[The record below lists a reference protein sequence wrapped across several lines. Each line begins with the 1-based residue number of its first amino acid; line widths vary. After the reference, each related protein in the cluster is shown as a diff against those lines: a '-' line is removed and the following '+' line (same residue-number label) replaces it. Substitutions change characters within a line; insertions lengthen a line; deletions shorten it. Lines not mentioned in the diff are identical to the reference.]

1 MKNKIILI
9 QNRWSSLDATSIN
22 AFLKDNPNWEVVSI
36 TPIVQGGSERGYYGF
51 AVLLKNNE
59 NI

>member
-9 QNRWSSLDATSIN
+9 QNRWSYLDANSVNT
-22 AFLKDNPNWEVVSI
+22 FLRDNPTWEVVSI
-36 TPIVQGGSERGYYGF
+36 TPIIQGSEQGYYGF

>member
-1 MKNKIILI
+1 MKNRIILI
-9 QNRWSSLDATSIN
+9 QNRWSTLDATSVN
-22 AFLKDNPNWEVVSI
+22 VFLRDNPTWEVVSI
-36 TPIVQGGSERGYYGF
+36 TPIIQGSEQGHYGF

>member
-9 QNRWSSLDATSIN
+9 QNRWSSLDATSVN
-22 AFLKDNPNWEVVSI
+22 AFLRDNPTWEVVSI
-36 TPIVQGGSERGYYGF
+36 TPIIQGSEQGYYGF

>member
-1 MKNKIILI
+1 MKNRIILI
-9 QNRWSSLDATSIN
+9 QSRWSALDATSVN
-22 AFLKDNPNWEVVSI
+22 AFLRDNPTWEVVSI
-36 TPIVQGGSERGYYGF
+36 TPIVQGSEQGHYGF